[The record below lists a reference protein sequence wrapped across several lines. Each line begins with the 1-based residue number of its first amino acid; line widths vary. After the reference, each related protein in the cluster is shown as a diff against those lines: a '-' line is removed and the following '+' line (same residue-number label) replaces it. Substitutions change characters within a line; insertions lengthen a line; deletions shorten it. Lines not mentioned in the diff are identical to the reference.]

1 MNRRQ
6 LITLSIILATLIC
19 THASA
24 QQMFRLSGSVVDS
37 FTGEAVDSC
46 LVEVW
51 NADSTSVVG
60 STYNAGWGWRIDL
73 PASGDFIVSYSHK
86 RYTPQ
91 SRHARL
97 NFSRHRRPRITLDP
111 VKLRK
116 KPQQQAA
123 GYEMEGTLGEVVV
136 TASKIK
142 MVMRGDTVVYN
153 ADAFE
158 LANGSMLDALVRQLP
173 GVELKG
179 GRIYVNGEFVD
190 NLLVNG
196 RNFFRGNPKIA
207 LDNLPAYMVDKVKV
221 YRRESDSDVAL
232 GIQRLNNREKE
243 LVMDVGL
250 KRIYSFGWSVNAD
263 VGMGTDSRYRAKLF
277 GLRFSNY
284 TRSVA
289 YLNSNNTNDASTPGT
304 SGQWS
309 SQYNLTVPSDYTS
322 AGLMHTIDDR
332 QRRFTYEGEIS
343 VDYNSQ
349 DIQTRQSSERFLT
362 TGDTYSR
369 LRSQDEKKSTHFV
382 TRHTLELKRP
392 GSGFHA
398 TLKPKVEY
406 TDNRSDAASW
416 LAELSNPIDE
426 QMGTVIDS
434 IFFMI
439 PDVSSPTRSLSDR
452 PFSQQPYL
460 ISTQAIQRHL
470 NGHLWSG
477 GMDASAS
484 FKLSELGDVLHLSLS
499 GNFADGRTRTG
510 ELNNVRFFQSAE
522 TPDIERHTQGTTTL
536 RTANGTFAVDC
547 PVTWNDVAGWM
558 LTLTPSLT
566 LDMSYNRAPRMLYLV
581 SDSVSQTLQTLDVI
595 NSYHSTQRTLTGTP
609 NLKLSLF
616 RQLKSGRRLNLT
628 AEALLRLERR
638 QLDYQRNVIDTC
650 LTKRF
655 AFVEPQLRIGYE
667 KPNVW
672 LLQFEYDMKQ
682 QAPSMTDFIPYS
694 DTANP
699 LIVSLGG
706 NADIRGMLTHSVSLF
721 YRNMDFRSRKMFQ
734 ASIAASTQPRQ
745 IARAIQYD
753 TATGIQTVSLMN
765 MHGRNA
771 VSGMV
776 NYRTPFTK
784 KRRFYANATAQ
795 ATYSTS
801 TEFVNHK
808 RTVNTF
814 MPSASLHVSYEQS
827 HTRIE
832 VGANTEYAHITSD
845 EVGFQPFHFFNITYG
860 AEGHTRLPFKIELT
874 ADAKVYTRRGYNDS
888 SMNTDRFVVGVSLS
902 RGLMNDR
909 LLLRLSAY
917 DLLKQLDAVTRTVNA
932 YGRTETWQN
941 VLGRYAMLSVSYKFN
956 KQPKKRQ

>member
-1 MNRRQ
+1 MKRHI
-6 LITLSIILATLIC
+6 ITIFIALVAMT
-19 THASA
+19 AWA
-24 QQMFRLSGSVVDS
+24 QQPTFMLSGSVVDS

-51 NADSTSVVG
+51 NADSTAVVG

-73 PASGDFIVSYSHK
+73 TTSGDYIVSYSHR

-91 SRHARL
+91 SRHVRL

-116 KPQQQAA
+116 RPKATDD
-123 GYEMEGTLGEVVV
+123 YIEGKSLGEVVV

-289 YLNSNNTNDASTPGT
+289 FLNSNNTNDASTPGT

-309 SQYNLTVPSDYTS
+309 NQYELTVPSTYTS

-332 QRRFTYEGEIS
+332 QRRFTYEGEVS

-349 DIQTRQSSERFLT
+349 DIRTRQSSVRFLT
-362 TGDTYSR
+362 TDDTYSR
-369 LRSQDEKKSTHFV
+369 LRAQDEAKNTHIV
-382 TRHTLELKRP
+382 TRHSLELKRP

-426 QMGTVIDS
+426 RMGTVIDS

-452 PFSQQPYL
+452 PFNQQPYL

-477 GMDASAS
+477 GMEASAS
-484 FKLSELGDVLHLSLS
+484 FKLSELGDVLHLNLS
-499 GNFADGRTRTG
+499 GNFADGHTRTT
-510 ELNNVRFFQSAE
+510 ERNSVRFYQSSQ
-522 TPDIERHTQGTTTL
+522 TPDTERRTQGTAPV
-536 RTANGTFAVDC
+536 RRASGSASVDC
-547 PVTWNDVAGWM
+547 PVTWSDVAGWM

-566 LDMSYNRAPRMLYLV
+566 FDMKYDRAPRLLYFV
-581 SDSVSQTLQTLDVI
+581 SDSVSQTLQTLDAI

-609 NLKLSLF
+609 RVGITLF
-616 RQLKSGRRLNLT
+616 RQLKSGRRINISANT
-628 AEALLRLERR
+628 LLRLERH
-638 QLDYQRNVIDTC
+638 QLDYQRNIIDTC

-655 AFVEPQLRIGYE
+655 AFIEPQMRVNYE
-667 KPNVW
+667 RPNVW
-672 LLQFEYDMKQ
+672 LLQLEYNMKQ
-682 QAPSMTDFIPYS
+682 QAPAMIDFIPYH
-694 DTANP
+694 DNTNP
-699 LIVSLGG
+699 LIINLGG
-706 NADIRGMLTHSVSLF
+706 NDDIRGMMTHNVSLF

-734 ASIAASTQPRQ
+734 ASLAATVQPRQ
-745 IARAIQYD
+745 IARAIEYD
-753 TATGIQTVSLMN
+753 ASTGIQTVSLMN

-814 MPSASLHVSYEQS
+814 MPSASLHVSYEKS

-845 EVGFQPFHFFNITYG
+845 EAGFQPFHFFNITYG
-860 AEGHTRLPFKIELT
+860 AEGHTLLPLKIELA
-874 ADAKVYTRRGYNDS
+874 ADAKVYTRRGYNDT
-888 SMNTDRFVVGVSLS
+888 SMNTDRFVVGASLS

-917 DLLKQLDAVTRTVNA
+917 DILKQLDAVTRTVNA

>member
-1 MNRRQ
+1 MKKTI
-6 LITLSIILATLIC
+6 LMTLFLLLCAFHT
-19 THASA
+19 SA
-24 QQMFRLSGSVVDS
+24 QQQMFRLSGSVVDS

-73 PASGDFIVSYSHK
+73 PAGGDYIVSYSHK

-91 SRHARL
+91 SRHVKL

-111 VKLRK
+111 MKLHKR
-116 KPQQQAA
+116 PQTGNA
-123 GYEMEGTLGEVVV
+123 GYEMEGSLGEVVV

-221 YRRESDSDVAL
+221 YRRESDCDVAL
-232 GIQRLNNREKE
+232 GIERLNNREKE
-243 LVMDVGL
+243 LVMDVEL
-250 KRIYSFGWSVNAD
+250 KRVYSFGWSVNAD

-289 YLNSNNTNDASTPGT
+289 YLNTNNTNDASIPGT

-332 QRRFTYEGEIS
+332 RKRFTYEGEVS
-343 VDYNSQ
+343 VDYNKQ
-349 DIQTRQSSERFLT
+349 DAQMRQSLVRFLT

-369 LRSQDEKKSTHFV
+369 LRLQDKNKSTHIV
-382 TRHTLELKRP
+382 TRHTFELKRP
-392 GSGFHA
+392 GSGFHLV
-398 TLKPKVEY
+398 LKPKVEY

-416 LAELSNPIDE
+416 LAELTNPINE
-426 QMGTVIDS
+426 QIGTVIDS
-434 IFFMI
+434 IFFM
-439 PDVSSPTRSLSDR
+439 TDR

-460 ISTQAIQRHL
+460 ISTQAVRRHM

-484 FKLSELGDVLHLSLS
+484 FKLSDLGDVLHFSLG

-510 ELNNVRFFQSAE
+510 ELNTVRFFQSAE
-522 TPDIERHTQGTTTL
+522 TPDIERHTQGTTPL

-558 LTLTPSLT
+558 LTLTPSFT
-566 LDMSYNRAPRMLYLV
+566 LDMKYSRAPRMLYFV
-581 SDSVSQTLQTLDVI
+581 CDSVSQTLQTIDAI
-595 NSYHSTQRTLTGTP
+595 NSYHSTQHTLTSTP

-616 RQLKSGRRLNLT
+616 RQLKTGRRLNIS
-628 AEALLRLERR
+628 ANALVRMERHR
-638 QLDYQRNVIDTC
+638 LDYARNVIDTC
-650 LTKRF
+650 LSKRF
-655 AFVEPQLRIGYE
+655 AYVEPQLRIGYE

-682 QAPSMTDFIPYS
+682 EAPAMTNFIPYS
-694 DTANP
+694 DSANP
-699 LIVSLGG
+699 LIINLGG
-706 NADIRGMLTHSVSLF
+706 NADIRGTLTHNVSLF

-734 ASIAASTQPRQ
+734 ASLAASTQPRQ

-753 TATGIQTVSLMN
+753 ATTGVQTVSLMN
-765 MHGRNA
+765 MQGRNA

-776 NYRTPFTK
+776 NYRTQFTK
-784 KRRFYANATAQ
+784 KRRFYANASAQ
-795 ATYSTS
+795 ATYYTS

-814 MPSASLHVSYEQS
+814 MPSASLHVSYEQP

-845 EVGFQPFHFFNITYG
+845 EMGFHPFHLFNITYG
-860 AEGHTRLPFKIELT
+860 LEGHTQLPFKTEFT

-888 SMNTDRFVVGVSLS
+888 SMNTDRFVVGASLS
-902 RGLMNDR
+902 RSLMNDR
-909 LLLRLSAY
+909 LLLRLTAY
-917 DLLKQLDAVTRTVNA
+917 DILKQLDSVTRTVNA

-941 VLGRYAMLSVSYKFN
+941 TLGRYVMLSVSYKFN
-956 KQPKKRQ
+956 KQPKKSASK

>member
-73 PASGDFIVSYSHK
+73 PASGDYIVSYSHK

-116 KPQQQAA
+116 KPQQHAA

-309 SQYNLTVPSDYTS
+309 SQYDLTVPSDYTS

-349 DIQTRQSSERFLT
+349 DIQTRQSTERFLT

-369 LRSQDEKKSTHFV
+369 LRSQDEKRATHLV
-382 TRHTLELKRP
+382 TRHTFELKRP
-392 GSGFHA
+392 GSGFHM

-426 QMGTVIDS
+426 SIGTVIDS
-434 IFFMI
+434 IFFM
-439 PDVSSPTRSLSDR
+439 TDR

-510 ELNNVRFFQSAE
+510 ELNSVRFFQSAE
-522 TPDIERHTQGTTTL
+522 TPDIERHTQGTTPL
-536 RTANGTFAVDC
+536 RTANGTFSVDC

-558 LTLTPSLT
+558 LTLTPSFT
-566 LDMSYNRAPRMLYLV
+566 LDMKYNRAPRLLYFV

-609 NLKLSLF
+609 NFKLSLF
-616 RQLKSGRRLNLT
+616 RQLKSGRRLNLS
-628 AEALLRLERR
+628 ANALLRMERH

-655 AFVEPQLRIGYE
+655 VCVEPQLRIGYE

-682 QAPSMTDFIPYS
+682 QAPSLTDFIPYS
-694 DTANP
+694 DNTNP
-699 LIVSLGG
+699 LIVNQGG

-721 YRNMDFRSRKMFQ
+721 YRNMDFRLRKMFQ

-745 IARAIQYD
+745 IARAIEYD
-753 TATGIQTVSLMN
+753 ASTGIQTVSLMN
-765 MHGRNA
+765 FHGRNA

-845 EVGFQPFHFFNITYG
+845 EAGFQPFHFFNITYG
-860 AEGHTRLPFKIELT
+860 AEGHTRLPFKIELA

-888 SMNTDRFVVGVSLS
+888 SMNTDRFVVGASLS

-917 DLLKQLDAVTRTVNA
+917 DLLKQLDAVTRSVNA

>member
-1 MNRRQ
+1 MKK
-6 LITLSIILATLIC
+6 LITIILALIAL
-19 THASA
+19 TAEA
-24 QQMFRLSGSVVDS
+24 QQQMFRLSGSVVDS

-60 STYNAGWGWRIDL
+60 NAYNAGWGWRIDL
-73 PASGDFIVSYSHK
+73 PAGGDYIVCYSHG
-86 RYTPQ
+86 RYQPV
-91 SRHARL
+91 SRHVKL

-116 KPQQQAA
+116 RPKTAA
-123 GYEMEGTLGEVVV
+123 DDFIEGRILDEVVV
-136 TASKIK
+136 TSSKIK

-179 GRIYVNGEFVD
+179 GRIYVNGEFVN

-196 RNFFRGNPKIA
+196 KNFFRGNPKIA

-221 YRRESDSDVAL
+221 YRRESDRDVAL

-263 VGMGTDSRYRAKLF
+263 VGMGTDSRYRAKFF

-289 YLNSNNTNDASTPGT
+289 YLNTNNTNDASTPGT

-332 QRRFTYEGEIS
+332 QRRFTYEGEVS

-349 DIQTRQSSERFLT
+349 DMQTRQSSVRFLASY
-362 TGDTYSR
+362 DTYSR
-369 LRSQDEKKSTHFV
+369 FRSQDEKKATHVV

-392 GSGFHA
+392 GSGFHLV
-398 TLKPKVEY
+398 LKPRVEY

-416 LAELSNPIDE
+416 LAEFSNPINE
-426 QMGTVIDS
+426 RMGSVIDS
-434 IFFMI
+434 IFFMY
-439 PDVSSPTRSLSDR
+439 DR
-452 PFSQQPYL
+452 PFSQQSNL
-460 ISTQAIQRHL
+460 ISTQAIQRHMK
-470 NGHLWSG
+470 GHLWNVG
-477 GMDASAS
+477 LEASAS
-484 FKLSELGDVLHLSLS
+484 FKISELGDVLHFSLG

-510 ELNNVRFFQSAE
+510 ELNTVCFHQSGQ
-522 TPDIERHTQGTTTL
+522 TPDVDRQTQGTTTL
-536 RTANGTFAVDC
+536 RNANGTFSVDC

-566 LDMSYNRAPRMLYLV
+566 LDMKYNRAPRLLYLA

-595 NSYHSTQRTLTGTP
+595 NSYHSTQHTLTGTP

-616 RQLKSGRRLNLT
+616 RQLKSGRRLNLS
-628 AEALLRLERR
+628 ANALLRMERH
-638 QLDYQRNVIDTC
+638 QLDYERNVVDTC

-655 AFVEPQLRIGYE
+655 AFVEPQLRIGFE

-682 QAPSMTDFIPYS
+682 QAPAMTDFIPYL
-694 DTANP
+694 DNTNP
-699 LIVSLGG
+699 LIVNHGG
-706 NADIRGMLTHSVSLF
+706 NGDIRGMQAHDVSIY

-734 ASIAASTQPRQ
+734 ASIAASVQPRQ
-745 IARAIQYD
+745 IARAIMYD
-753 TATGIQTVSLMN
+753 TSTGIQTVSLMN
-765 MHGRNA
+765 IHGRNA
-771 VSGMV
+771 LSGMV

-784 KRRFYANATAQ
+784 KRRFYANGSAQ
-795 ATYSTS
+795 TSYSTS

-808 RTVNTF
+808 RTVKTF

-832 VGANTEYAHITSD
+832 VGANAEYAHITSD
-845 EVGFQPFHFFNITYG
+845 EAGFEPFNFFNITYG
-860 AEGHTRLPFKIELT
+860 AEGHTRLPLKMELT
-874 ADAKVYTRRGYNDS
+874 ADAKVYTRRGYNDT
-888 SMNTDRFVVGVSLS
+888 SMNTDRIVVGASLS
-902 RGLMNDR
+902 RGLLNDR

-917 DLLKQLDAVTRTVNA
+917 DLLGQLDAVNRTVNA

-956 KQPKKRQ
+956 KQPKKSAIK

>member
-1 MNRRQ
+1 MKH
-6 LITLSIILATLIC
+6 TFTIILLQFMYAF
-19 THASA
+19 HAAA
-24 QQMFRLSGSVVDS
+24 QQQAFPLFGSVVDS

-73 PASGDFIVSYSHK
+73 PAGGDYIVSYSHK
-86 RYTPQ
+86 RYTSL
-91 SRHARL
+91 SRRVKM

-116 KPQQQAA
+116 RPQQSHARYA
-123 GYEMEGTLGEVVV
+123 MEGTLGEVVV

-263 VGMGTDSRYRAKLF
+263 AGMGTDSRYRAKLF

-289 YLNSNNTNDASTPGT
+289 YLNTNNTNDASTPGT

-309 SQYNLTVPSDYTS
+309 SLYELTVPSDYMS

-332 QRRFTYEGEIS
+332 QQRFTYEGEIS

-349 DIQTRQSSERFLT
+349 DIQTRQTTERFLS

-369 LRSQDEKKSTHFV
+369 LRSQDEKKATRIV

-392 GSGFHA
+392 SSGFHM

-406 TDNRSDAASW
+406 TDNRSDAVSW

-426 QMGTVIDS
+426 RMGTVIDS
-434 IFFMI
+434 IFFM
-439 PDVSSPTRSLSDR
+439 SDR
-452 PFSQQPYL
+452 PFSQQSYL
-460 ISTQAIQRHL
+460 ISTQAILRHMK
-470 NGHLWSG
+470 GYLWNG

-484 FKLSELGDVLHLSLS
+484 FRLSNLDDVLHFSLS
-499 GNFADGRTRTG
+499 GNFADGCTRTS
-510 ELNNVRFFQSAE
+510 ELNTVRFNQSYQ
-522 TPDIERHTQGTTTL
+522 TPDIDRHTQGTTTL
-536 RTANGTFAVDC
+536 RTVNGTFAVDC
-547 PVTWNDVAGWM
+547 PMTWNDVAGWM
-558 LTLTPSLT
+558 LTFTPSFT
-566 LDMSYNRAPRMLYLV
+566 LDMKYNRAPRLLYFV
-581 SDSVSQTLQTLDVI
+581 SDSVSQMLQTLDVM

-616 RQLKSGRRLNLT
+616 RQLKSGRRLSLSAN
-628 AEALLRLERR
+628 ALLRMERHR
-638 QLDYQRNVIDTC
+638 LDYDDYERGVIDTC

-655 AFVEPQLRIGYE
+655 AFIEPQLHIGYE

-672 LLQFEYDMKQ
+672 LLQLEYDMKQ
-682 QAPSMTDFIPYS
+682 QAPAMIDFLPYNDS
-694 DTANP
+694 TNP
-699 LIVSLGG
+699 LIINQGG
-706 NADIRGMLTHSVSLF
+706 NADIRGMLAHTISLF
-721 YRNMDFRSRKMFQ
+721 YRNMDFRSRKIFQ
-734 ASIAASTQPRQ
+734 ASLTASMQSRQ
-745 IARAIQYD
+745 IARAIEYD
-753 TATGIQTVSLMN
+753 AATGIQTVSLMN

-784 KRRFYANATAQ
+784 KRRFYANVSAQ
-795 ATYSTS
+795 ANYSTS

-827 HTRIE
+827 QTRIE

-845 EVGFQPFHFFNITYG
+845 EEGFQPFNFFNITYG
-860 AEGHTRLPFKIELT
+860 AEGHTQLPFKVEFT
-874 ADAKVYTRRGYNDS
+874 ADAKVYTRRGYNDL
-888 SMNTDRFVVGVSLS
+888 SMNNDRFVVGASLS

-909 LLLRLSAY
+909 LLLRLAVY
-917 DLLKQLDAVTRTVNA
+917 DLLGQLEAVTRTVNA

-941 VLGRYAMLSVSYKFN
+941 ILGRYAMLSVSYKFN

>member
-1 MNRRQ
+1 MKKKC
-6 LITLSIILATLIC
+6 SVILFFLLGVNY
-19 THASA
+19 ASA
-24 QQMFRLSGSVVDS
+24 QQQTFSLSGSVVDS
-37 FTGEAVDSC
+37 FTGEAVDSS
-46 LVEVW
+46 VVAVW
-51 NADSTSVVG
+51 NADSTRMVG
-60 STYNAGWGWRIDL
+60 STYSTGWGWHVCL
-73 PASGDFIVSYSHK
+73 PASGDYIVCYSHP
-86 RYTPQ
+86 RYQPV
-91 SRHARL
+91 SRHVKL
-97 NFSRHRRPRITLDP
+97 YFSRHRRPRITLGP
-111 VKLRK
+111 MKLRK
-116 KPQQQAA
+116 RRLNREEDCID
-123 GYEMEGTLGEVVV
+123 GLSLSEVVV

-142 MVMRGDTVVYN
+142 MVTRGDTVIYN

-221 YRRESDSDVAL
+221 YRRESDRDVAL
-232 GIQRLNNREKE
+232 GIQRLNNLEKE

-263 VGMGTDSRYRAKLF
+263 VGMGTDDRYRAKLF

-332 QRRFTYEGEIS
+332 QRRFTYEGEVS
-343 VDYNSQ
+343 VDYNKQ
-349 DIQTRQSSERFLT
+349 DARTRQSSVRFLT

-369 LRSQDEKKSTHFV
+369 LRSQDETSATHIA
-382 TRHTLELKRP
+382 TRHTFELKRS
-392 GSGFHA
+392 GSGFHIV
-398 TLKPKVEY
+398 LKPKVEY

-426 QMGTVIDS
+426 RMGTVIDS
-434 IFFMI
+434 IFFM
-439 PDVSSPTRSLSDR
+439 SDR
-452 PFSQQPYL
+452 PFSQQPLL
-460 ISTQAIQRHL
+460 ISTQAIQRHMK
-470 NGHLWSG
+470 GHQWSG

-484 FKLSELGDVLHLSLS
+484 LKLSELGDVLRFSFGGS
-499 GNFADGRTRTG
+499 FADGRTRTG
-510 ELNNVRFFQSAE
+510 ELNTVRFYQLPQA
-522 TPDIERHTQGTTTL
+522 PDTERHTRGIATT
-536 RTANGTFAVDC
+536 RNANGTFSVDC
-547 PVTWNDVAGWM
+547 PVTWNDIAGWM
-558 LTLTPSLT
+558 LTLAPSFT
-566 LDMSYNRAPRMLYLV
+566 LDMKYHHSPRLLYLA
-581 SDSVSQTLQTLDVI
+581 SDPVSQTLQTLDVI

-609 NLKLSLF
+609 RVGLTLF
-616 RQLKSGRRLNLT
+616 RQQKSGRLNLS
-628 AEALLRLERR
+628 ANALLRMERH

-655 AFVEPQLRIGYE
+655 AFVEPQLRVGYE
-667 KPNVW
+667 KPNV
-672 LLQFEYDMKQ
+672 LLQFEYNMKQ

-694 DTANP
+694 DNTNP

-706 NADIRGMLTHSVSLF
+706 NAGIRGMLTHSMSLF
-721 YRNMDFRSRKMFQ
+721 YRNMDFRSRKMFM
-734 ASIAASTQPRQ
+734 ASVAANVQPRQ
-745 IARAIQYD
+745 IARAIEYD
-753 TATGIQTVSLMN
+753 PLTGIQTVSLMN

-784 KRRFYANATAQ
+784 ERRFYANASAQ
-795 ATYSTS
+795 ASYMTS
-801 TEFVNHK
+801 TEFVNRK

-814 MPSASLHVSYEQS
+814 TPAASLHVSYERS
-827 HTRIE
+827 HTYIE
-832 VGANTEYAHITSD
+832 VGANAEYAHITAD
-845 EVGFQPFHFFNITYG
+845 EAGFQPFNSFNITYG
-860 AEGHTRLPFKIELT
+860 AEGHTRLPLQIELA
-874 ADAKVYTRRGYNDS
+874 ADAKVYTRRGYNDP
-888 SMNTDRFVVGVSLS
+888 SMNTDRFVVGASLS
-902 RGLMNDR
+902 RGLFNDR

-917 DLLKQLDAVTRTVNA
+917 DLLGQLDAVTRSVNA
-932 YGRTETWQN
+932 YGRVETWQN
-941 VLGRYAMLSVSYKFN
+941 TLGRYAMLGIQYRFN
-956 KQPKKRQ
+956 KQPKKKQ

>member
-1 MNRRQ
+1 MKKKC
-6 LITLSIILATLIC
+6 SVILFFLLGVNY
-19 THASA
+19 ASA
-24 QQMFRLSGSVVDS
+24 QQQTFSLSGSVVDS
-37 FTGEAVDSC
+37 FTGEAVDSS
-46 LVEVW
+46 VVAVW
-51 NADSTSVVG
+51 NADSTRMVG
-60 STYNAGWGWRIDL
+60 STYNAGWGWHVSL
-73 PASGDFIVSYSHK
+73 PASGDYIVCYSHP
-86 RYTPQ
+86 RYQPV
-91 SRHARL
+91 SRHVKL
-97 NFSRHRRPRITLDP
+97 YFSRHRRPRITLGP
-111 VKLRK
+111 MKLRK
-116 KPQQQAA
+116 RRLN
-123 GYEMEGTLGEVVV
+123 MEEDCIDGLSLSEVVV

-142 MVMRGDTVVYN
+142 MVTRGDTVIYN

-221 YRRESDSDVAL
+221 YRRESDRDVAL

-263 VGMGTDSRYRAKLF
+263 VGMGTDDRYRAKLF

-332 QRRFTYEGEIS
+332 QRRFTYEGEVS
-343 VDYNSQ
+343 VDYNKQ
-349 DIQTRQSSERFLT
+349 DARTRQSSVRFLT

-369 LRSQDEKKSTHFV
+369 LRSQDETSATHIA
-382 TRHTLELKRP
+382 TRHTFELKRP
-392 GSGFHA
+392 GSGFHIV
-398 TLKPKVEY
+398 LKPKVEY

-426 QMGTVIDS
+426 RMGTVIDS
-434 IFFMI
+434 IFFM
-439 PDVSSPTRSLSDR
+439 SDR
-452 PFSQQPYL
+452 PFSQQPLL
-460 ISTQAIQRHL
+460 ISTQAIQRHMK
-470 NGHLWSG
+470 GHQWSG

-484 FKLSELGDVLHLSLS
+484 LKLSELGDVLRFSFGGS
-499 GNFADGRTRTG
+499 FADGRTRTG
-510 ELNNVRFFQSAE
+510 ELNTVRFYQLPQA
-522 TPDIERHTQGTTTL
+522 PDTDRHTRGIATT
-536 RTANGTFAVDC
+536 RNANGTFSVDC
-547 PVTWNDVAGWM
+547 PVTWNDIAGWM
-558 LTLTPSLT
+558 LTLAPSFT
-566 LDMSYNRAPRMLYLV
+566 LDMKYHHSPRLLYLA
-581 SDSVSQTLQTLDVI
+581 SDPVSQTLQTLDVI

-609 NLKLSLF
+609 RVGLTLF
-616 RQLKSGRRLNLT
+616 RQQKSGRLNLS
-628 AEALLRLERR
+628 ANALLRMERH

-655 AFVEPQLRIGYE
+655 AFVEPQLRVGYE
-667 KPNVW
+667 KPNV
-672 LLQFEYDMKQ
+672 LLQFEYNMKQ

-694 DTANP
+694 DNTNP

-706 NADIRGMLTHSVSLF
+706 NAGIRGMLTHSMSLF
-721 YRNMDFRSRKMFQ
+721 YRNMDFRSRKMFM
-734 ASIAASTQPRQ
+734 ASVAANVQPRQ
-745 IARAIQYD
+745 IARAIEYD
-753 TATGIQTVSLMN
+753 PLTGIQTVSLMN

-784 KRRFYANATAQ
+784 ERRFYANASAQ
-795 ATYSTS
+795 ASYMTS
-801 TEFVNHK
+801 TEFVNRK

-814 MPSASLHVSYEQS
+814 TPAASLHVSYERS
-827 HTRIE
+827 HTYIE
-832 VGANTEYAHITSD
+832 VGANAEYAHITAD
-845 EVGFQPFHFFNITYG
+845 EAGFQPFNSFNITYG
-860 AEGHTRLPFKIELT
+860 AEGHTRLPLQIELA
-874 ADAKVYTRRGYNDS
+874 ADAKVYTRRGYNDP
-888 SMNTDRFVVGVSLS
+888 SMNTDRFVVGASLS
-902 RGLMNDR
+902 RGLFNDR

-917 DLLKQLDAVTRTVNA
+917 DLLGQLDAVTRSVNA
-932 YGRTETWQN
+932 YGRVETWQN
-941 VLGRYAMLSVSYKFN
+941 TLGRYAMLGIQYRFN
-956 KQPKKRQ
+956 KQPKKKQ

>member
-1 MNRRQ
+1 MNKRI
-6 LITLSIILATLIC
+6 ITIILALVTM
-19 THASA
+19 TAQA
-24 QQMFRLSGSVVDS
+24 QQPTFMLSGSVVDS

-46 LVEVW
+46 VVTVW
-51 NADSTSVVG
+51 NADSTGIVG
-60 STYNAGWGWRIDL
+60 STHNAGWGWRVNL
-73 PASGDFIVSYSHK
+73 PAGGDYIVSYSHK
-86 RYTPQ
+86 RYQPV
-91 SRHARL
+91 SRHVRL

-116 KPQQQAA
+116 RPKNTADD
-123 GYEMEGTLGEVVV
+123 YIEGRNLGEVVV

-263 VGMGTDSRYRAKLF
+263 VGMGTDSRYRTKLF

-289 YLNSNNTNDASTPGT
+289 FLNSNNTNDASTPGT

-309 SQYNLTVPSDYTS
+309 NQYELTVPSTYTS

-332 QRRFTYEGEIS
+332 QRRFSYEGEVS

-349 DIQTRQSSERFLT
+349 DIQTRQSSVRFLT

-369 LRSQDEKKSTHFV
+369 LRAQDETKNTHIV
-382 TRHTLELKRP
+382 TRHSLELKRP

-398 TLKPKVEY
+398 MLKPKVEY

-416 LAELSNPIDE
+416 LAELSTPIDE
-426 QMGTVIDS
+426 QNGSIIDS
-434 IFFMI
+434 IFFM
-439 PDVSSPTRSLSDR
+439 SDR
-452 PFSQQPYL
+452 PFSQQPHL
-460 ISTQAIQRHL
+460 ISTQAIQRHI
-470 NGHLWSG
+470 NGYLWNG
-477 GMDASAS
+477 GMEASAS
-484 FKLSELGDVLHLSLS
+484 FKLSELGDVLHLNLS
-499 GNFADGRTRTG
+499 GNFADGHTRTT
-510 ELNNVRFFQSAE
+510 ERNSVRFYQSSQ
-522 TPDIERHTQGTTTL
+522 TPDTERRTQGTAPV
-536 RTANGTFAVDC
+536 RRASGSASVDC
-547 PVTWNDVAGWM
+547 PVTWSDVAGWM
-558 LTLTPSLT
+558 LTLTPSLMF
-566 LDMSYNRAPRMLYLV
+566 DMKYDRAPRLLYFV

-595 NSYHSTQRTLTGTP
+595 NSYHSTLHTLTGTP
-609 NLKLSLF
+609 NFKLSLF
-616 RQLKSGRRLNLT
+616 RQLKSGRRLNLS
-628 AEALLRLERR
+628 ANALLRMERH

-694 DTANP
+694 DNANP

-795 ATYSTS
+795 ATYSIS

-845 EVGFQPFHFFNITYG
+845 EAGFQPFNFFNITYG

-888 SMNTDRFVVGVSLS
+888 SMNTDRFVVGASLS

-917 DLLKQLDAVTRTVNA
+917 DLLKQLDSVTRTVNA

>member
-1 MNRRQ
+1 MYRRI
-6 LITLSIILATLIC
+6 ITKSRAWLAYPLPFILALVTM
-19 THASA
+19 TAQA
-24 QQMFRLSGSVVDS
+24 QQPTFMLSGSVVDS

-46 LVEVW
+46 IVTVW
-51 NADSTSVVG
+51 NADSTGIVG
-60 STYNAGWGWRIDL
+60 STHNAGWGWRVNL
-73 PASGDFIVSYSHK
+73 PAGGDYIVSYSHK
-86 RYTPQ
+86 RYQPV
-91 SRHARL
+91 SRHVRL

-116 KPQQQAA
+116 RPKNTADD
-123 GYEMEGTLGEVVV
+123 YIEGRNLGEVVV

-153 ADAFE
+153 ADAFD

-289 YLNSNNTNDASTPGT
+289 FLNSNNTNDASTPGT

-309 SQYNLTVPSDYTS
+309 NQYELTVPSTYTS

-332 QRRFTYEGEIS
+332 QRRFTYEGEVS

-349 DIQTRQSSERFLT
+349 DIQTRQSSVRFLT

-369 LRSQDEKKSTHFV
+369 LRAQDKKKSTHIV
-382 TRHTLELKRP
+382 TRHSLELKRP

-398 TLKPKVEY
+398 TLKPKMEY

-426 QMGTVIDS
+426 SIGSVIDS
-434 IFFMI
+434 IFFM
-439 PDVSSPTRSLSDR
+439 SDR

-484 FKLSELGDVLHLSLS
+484 FKLSELGDVLHLSLG
-499 GNFADGRTRTG
+499 GNFADGRTRTC
-510 ELNNVRFFQSAE
+510 ELNTVRFYQSDQ
-522 TPDIERHTQGTTTL
+522 TPDVDRHTQGTTPI
-536 RTANGTFAVDC
+536 RTVNGTFAVDC
-547 PVTWNDVAGWM
+547 PVTWDDVAGWM

-566 LDMSYNRAPRMLYLV
+566 LDMKYNRAPRMLYLV

-595 NSYHSTQRTLTGTP
+595 NSYHSTQRTTSSTT
-609 NLKLSLF
+609 SAT
-616 RQLKSGRRLNLT
+616 S
-628 AEALLRLERR
+628 
-638 QLDYQRNVIDTC
+638 
-650 LTKRF
+650 
-655 AFVEPQLRIGYE
+655 
-667 KPNVW
+667 
-672 LLQFEYDMKQ
+672 
-682 QAPSMTDFIPYS
+682 S
-694 DTANP
+694 
-699 LIVSLGG
+699 
-706 NADIRGMLTHSVSLF
+706 IR
-721 YRNMDFRSRKMFQ
+721 
-734 ASIAASTQPRQ
+734 A
-745 IARAIQYD
+745 
-753 TATGIQTVSLMN
+753 
-765 MHGRNA
+765 
-771 VSGMV
+771 
-776 NYRTPFTK
+776 
-784 KRRFYANATAQ
+784 
-795 ATYSTS
+795 
-801 TEFVNHK
+801 
-808 RTVNTF
+808 
-814 MPSASLHVSYEQS
+814 
-827 HTRIE
+827 
-832 VGANTEYAHITSD
+832 
-845 EVGFQPFHFFNITYG
+845 
-860 AEGHTRLPFKIELT
+860 
-874 ADAKVYTRRGYNDS
+874 
-888 SMNTDRFVVGVSLS
+888 
-902 RGLMNDR
+902 
-909 LLLRLSAY
+909 
-917 DLLKQLDAVTRTVNA
+917 
-932 YGRTETWQN
+932 
-941 VLGRYAMLSVSYKFN
+941 
-956 KQPKKRQ
+956 

>member
-1 MNRRQ
+1 MKK
-6 LITLSIILATLIC
+6 ILATMMALATLC
-19 THASA
+19 STWA
-24 QQMFRLSGSVVDS
+24 QQQPTFRLSGSVVDS

-51 NADSTSVVG
+51 NTDSTSVVG

-73 PASGDFIVSYSHK
+73 TTSGDYIVSYSHR

-91 SRHARL
+91 SRHVRL

-116 KPQQQAA
+116 KPQQKAA

-221 YRRESDSDVAL
+221 YRRKSDSDVAL
-232 GIQRLNNREKE
+232 GIERLNNREKE

-322 AGLMHTIDDR
+322 AGLMHTINDR

-434 IFFMI
+434 IFFM
-439 PDVSSPTRSLSDR
+439 SDR

-460 ISTQAIQRHL
+460 ISTQAIQRHI

-477 GMDASAS
+477 GVDASAS
-484 FKLSELGDVLHLSLS
+484 FKLSELGDVLHFSLG
-499 GNFADGRTRTG
+499 GNFADGRTRAG
-510 ELNNVRFFQSAE
+510 ELNAVRFFQSAE
-522 TPDIERHTQGTTTL
+522 TPDIERHTEGTTPL

-547 PVTWNDVAGWM
+547 PMTWNDVAGWM
-558 LTLTPSLT
+558 LTLTPSFT
-566 LDMSYNRAPRMLYLV
+566 LDMKYNRAPRLLYLM
-581 SDSVSQTLQTLDVI
+581 SDSVSQTLKTLDVI

-609 NLKLSLF
+609 NLKFSLF
-616 RQLKSGRRLNLT
+616 RQLKSGRRLNLS
-628 AEALLRLERR
+628 ANALLRMERH

-694 DTANP
+694 DNANP

-832 VGANTEYAHITSD
+832 VGTNTEYAHITSD
-845 EVGFQPFHFFNITYG
+845 EVGFQPFNFFNITYG
-860 AEGHTRLPFKIELT
+860 VEGHTQLPLKIELA
-874 ADAKVYTRRGYNDS
+874 ADAKVYTRRGYNDT
-888 SMNTDRFVVGVSLS
+888 SMNTDRFVVGASLS

-909 LLLRLSAY
+909 LLLRLSAH
-917 DLLKQLDAVTRTVNA
+917 DILKQLDAVTRTVNA

-956 KQPKKRQ
+956 KQPKKKQ

>member
-6 LITLSIILATLIC
+6 LITIILALATLC
-19 THASA
+19 STWA
-24 QQMFRLSGSVVDS
+24 QQQPIFRLSGSVVDS

-116 KPQQQAA
+116 KPQQKAA

-142 MVMRGDTVVYN
+142 MVMRGDPVVYN

-322 AGLMHTIDDR
+322 AGLMHIIDDR

-369 LRSQDEKKSTHFV
+369 LRSQEEKKSTHFV

-426 QMGTVIDS
+426 QMSTVIDS
-434 IFFMI
+434 IFFM
-439 PDVSSPTRSLSDR
+439 SDR

-460 ISTQAIQRHL
+460 ISTQAIQRHI

-477 GMDASAS
+477 DVDASAS
-484 FKLSELGDVLHLSLS
+484 FKLSELGDVLHFSLG
-499 GNFADGRTRTG
+499 GNFADGRTRTE
-510 ELNNVRFFQSAE
+510 ELNSVRFFQSAE
-522 TPDIERHTQGTTTL
+522 TPDVDRHTQGTTTL

-547 PVTWNDVAGWM
+547 PMTWNDVAGWM
-558 LTLTPSLT
+558 LTLTP
-566 LDMSYNRAPRMLYLV
+566 
-581 SDSVSQTLQTLDVI
+581 
-595 NSYHSTQRTLTGTP
+595 
-609 NLKLSLF
+609 
-616 RQLKSGRRLNLT
+616 
-628 AEALLRLERR
+628 
-638 QLDYQRNVIDTC
+638 
-650 LTKRF
+650 
-655 AFVEPQLRIGYE
+655 
-667 KPNVW
+667 
-672 LLQFEYDMKQ
+672 
-682 QAPSMTDFIPYS
+682 
-694 DTANP
+694 
-699 LIVSLGG
+699 
-706 NADIRGMLTHSVSLF
+706 
-721 YRNMDFRSRKMFQ
+721 
-734 ASIAASTQPRQ
+734 
-745 IARAIQYD
+745 
-753 TATGIQTVSLMN
+753 
-765 MHGRNA
+765 
-771 VSGMV
+771 
-776 NYRTPFTK
+776 
-784 KRRFYANATAQ
+784 
-795 ATYSTS
+795 
-801 TEFVNHK
+801 
-808 RTVNTF
+808 
-814 MPSASLHVSYEQS
+814 
-827 HTRIE
+827 
-832 VGANTEYAHITSD
+832 
-845 EVGFQPFHFFNITYG
+845 
-860 AEGHTRLPFKIELT
+860 
-874 ADAKVYTRRGYNDS
+874 
-888 SMNTDRFVVGVSLS
+888 
-902 RGLMNDR
+902 
-909 LLLRLSAY
+909 
-917 DLLKQLDAVTRTVNA
+917 
-932 YGRTETWQN
+932 
-941 VLGRYAMLSVSYKFN
+941 
-956 KQPKKRQ
+956 

>member
-1 MNRRQ
+1 MKRNI
-6 LITLSIILATLIC
+6 ITLIFALAVCSTW
-19 THASA
+19 A
-24 QQMFRLSGSVVDS
+24 QQQPTFRLSGSVVDS

-51 NADSTSVVG
+51 NTDSTSVVG
-60 STYNAGWGWRIDL
+60 STYNAGWGWRINL
-73 PASGDFIVSYSHK
+73 PASGDYIVSYSHR

-91 SRHARL
+91 SRHVRL

-116 KPQQQAA
+116 RPKATDD
-123 GYEMEGTLGEVVV
+123 YIEGKSLGEVVV

-232 GIQRLNNREKE
+232 GIERLNNREKE

-263 VGMGTDSRYRAKLF
+263 VGMGTDSRYRARLF

-284 TRSVA
+284 SRSVA
-289 YLNSNNTNDASTPGT
+289 FLNSNNTNDASTPGT

-309 SQYNLTVPSDYTS
+309 SQYDLTVPSTYTS
-322 AGLMHTIDDR
+322 VGLLHTIDDR
-332 QRRFTYEGEIS
+332 QRRFTYEGELS

-349 DIQTRQSSERFLT
+349 DVQTRQSSVRFLT

-369 LRSQDEKKSTHFV
+369 LRSEDERRATHIA

-416 LAELSNPIDE
+416 MAELSNPIDE
-426 QMGTVIDS
+426 RMGTVIDS
-434 IFFMI
+434 IFLM
-439 PDVSSPTRSLSDR
+439 SGR
-452 PFSQQPYL
+452 PFSQQSSL
-460 ISTQAIQRHL
+460 ISTQAILRHL
-470 NGHLWSG
+470 NGHLWTG

-484 FKLSELGDVLHLSLS
+484 FKLSELGDVLHLSLG

-510 ELNNVRFFQSAE
+510 EVNDVRFHQSAT
-522 TPDIERHTQGTTTL
+522 TPAIYRHTQGTTPL

-558 LTLTPSLT
+558 LTLTPSFT
-566 LDMSYNRAPRMLYLV
+566 LDMSYNRAPRQLYLV
-581 SDSVSQTLQTLDVI
+581 SDSVSQTLQTLDAI
-595 NSYHSTQRTLTGTP
+595 NSYHSTLHSLTGTP
-609 NLKLSLF
+609 RVKLSLF

-638 QLDYQRNVIDTC
+638 QLDYERGIIDTC
-650 LTKRF
+650 LTKHF
-655 AFVEPQLRIGYE
+655 AYVEPQLRISYE

-672 LLQFEYDMKQ
+672 LLQMGYDMKQ

-699 LIVSLGG
+699 LIVSRGG
-706 NADIRGMLTHSVSLF
+706 NSDIRGTLTHDVSLF

-734 ASIAASTQPRQ
+734 ASLAASVQPRQ
-745 IARAIQYD
+745 IARAILYD
-753 TATGIQTVSLMN
+753 PLTGVQTVSLMN
-765 MHGRNA
+765 MRGRNA
-771 VSGMV
+771 VRGSV

-784 KRRFYANATAQ
+784 QRRFYANASAQ
-795 ATYSTS
+795 ATYATS
-801 TEFVNHK
+801 TEFVNHR
-808 RTVNTF
+808 RTVSTF

-827 HTRIE
+827 KTRIE
-832 VGANTEYAHITSD
+832 VGANTEYAHITAD
-845 EVGFQPFHFFNITYG
+845 EAGFQPFHLFNITYG
-860 AEGHTRLPFKIELT
+860 AEGHTQLPLKIELT
-874 ADAKVYTRRGYNDS
+874 ADAKVYTRRGYNDA
-888 SMNTDRFVVGVSLS
+888 SMNTDRFVVGASLS
-902 RGLMNDR
+902 RSLMNDR
-909 LLLRLSAY
+909 LLLRLAAY
-917 DLLKQLDAVTRTVNA
+917 DLLGQLDAVTRTINA

-941 VLGRYAMLSVSYKFN
+941 VLGRYAMLSVAYKFN
-956 KQPKKRQ
+956 KQPKKKQ